1 MRFSLQKA
9 THVQWCLWRAAAELL
24 RRSPA
29 LPPMFFRTVRRT
41 SVELVLSPAPRISS
55 WSESAPFLVRESVFE
70 LTVEGRIHS
79 RATAATRPP
88 RARASRIAAPA
99 SAFAFRD
106 SLLELRAKLAEPSS
120 SSTAAAAAVS
130 ESRAEAL
137 RTREAAVQ
145 SKKSCTGARRT
156 CRSGYGSDA
165 APVPLERVELTV
177 RTDDTH
183 AFEARRVLDVGASEY
198 LRCSVL
204 LPLHRPAPG
213 APIRVQLRA
222 AVLTRPL
229 PLPLGVAAA
238 LPSPSSSANAE
249 QTSGEED
256 EFVRWPLPEALAYT
270 QLQYIP
276 DNTGDDPMRA
286 VSGMAVINSLA

>member
-1 MRFSLQKA
+1 M
-9 THVQWCLWRAAAELL
+9 
-24 RRSPA
+24 
-29 LPPMFFRTVRRT
+29 
-41 SVELVLSPAPRISS
+41 LSPAPRISS

-79 RATAATRPP
+79 RATAAARPT

-120 SSTAAAAAVS
+120 SSSSTAAAVAVAVS

-145 SKKSCTGARRT
+145 SKKSYTRARRT

-165 APVPLERVELTV
+165 APVPLERVELIV